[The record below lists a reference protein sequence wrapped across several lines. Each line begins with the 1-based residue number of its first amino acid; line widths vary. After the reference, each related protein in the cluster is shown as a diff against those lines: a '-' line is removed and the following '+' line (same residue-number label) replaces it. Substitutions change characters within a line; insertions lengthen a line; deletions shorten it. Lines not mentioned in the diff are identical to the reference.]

1 MTIAVVAEK
10 PAVARDIAGVIG
22 ASRKGHGCI
31 EGKGYIVTWAIG
43 HLVTLAEPGEI
54 NPAWK
59 SWKKELLPMI
69 PKSWPLKVLN
79 RTRDQFEVVK
89 GIINSDS
96 VESVV
101 CATDAG
107 REGELIF
114 RYIYEAAGCKKQVSR
129 LWISSLTKEAIL
141 DGFNNL
147 KQGREFTPLAD
158 AARGRSRADWLVGL
172 NLSRA
177 YSLVRGDSLSVGRVQ
192 TPTLAI
198 IVKRELEIRDFV
210 PEKYLEL
217 EATFSP
223 AVKQG
228 EAQGKEVPDTY
239 KGTWFRS
246 NDEPKKAG
254 AEGDKEQFIKTG
266 RLPFDLDAARVIVER
281 VQGGQARIESMDTRI
296 RQLPPPL
303 LYDLTELQRHANRLY
318 GFSAKKTLD
327 VAQKLYEQ
335 RKLISYPRT
344 DSRYLATDVAK
355 DIDKVVKA
363 VLPSYREYLAFDDGI
378 TAIGKRF
385 VNDKKVT
392 DHHAIIPTS
401 VSSAGIVL
409 SPDEMK
415 IYDLICRRLLSSW
428 LDNYITRITAIITVV
443 SSRSGKKNQF
453 VKDRFHT
460 RGTSVEQT
468 GWKILDINFS
478 RSDKKK
484 KQKTGIKKAQEA
496 EQKLPPGLFKGQRQE
511 MPDVQILEK
520 QTRPPARLTDASLL
534 TAMETAGRMLEDK
547 ELSSA
552 MKATGLGT
560 PATRAAIIETLIA
573 RDFIIR
579 RKKFFEA
586 TPKGI
591 QLIDIVHPQVKSPEM
606 TGRWEQK
613 LKLIEWAEQD
623 LSEFMKGIE
632 TYVTDVIGS
641 VFSGPDRLNGPRQ
654 ALSFSAEE
662 PPPPTDED
670 YSNAAS
676 FLSEEGLPF
685 SRKIN
690 NDRSGDNLSD
700 HNRTENRD
708 GKYTAPSSIDNTKTK
723 TEIKT
728 ETGDLHRQLKKI
740 FGFDSFRPFQQKV
753 CQAVIEGN
761 NSLLVMPT
769 GAGKSLCY
777 QLPGIMRGGTT
788 LVVSPLI
795 ALMEDQVAKL
805 KELGLRA
812 ERIHSGLSRSLSRQ
826 VCVEYLGGRLDFI
839 FIAPERLGV
848 PGFPE
853 MLAKRKPVLIA
864 VDEAHC
870 ISQWGHDFRPDY
882 RLLGERLPILYP
894 TPIIAMTAT
903 ATPVVQEDIIQ
914 LLLKN
919 AGRFIHGFRR
929 TNIAIEVV
937 ELTPADRLKAA
948 HDILLKDKMRP
959 AIVYAST
966 RKKSEAL
973 ADQMSGDFPVAAYH
987 AGLPASV
994 RDEIQTSFLSGKIDV
1009 IVATIAFGMGIDKPD
1024 IRTVIHMALPGSLE
1038 GYYQEIGRAGRDGG
1052 LSRAILFHSYGDR
1065 RMHLYFHEKN
1075 YPDVRVLNNIYNKL
1089 TNRKKPKEEI
1099 RDHLMME
1106 QDEFDNALEKLWIH
1120 RGVLI
1125 DPQGNVQRGH
1135 DGWEQTYKIQKAYK
1149 LSQLDETARFAGS
1162 CSCRMLTLVKHF
1174 GDSADSGKPCGIC
1187 DFCAPGDCMAA
1198 PTHSPDKDEMDV
1210 VSRII
1215 FKLKDMDNIG
1225 TGRLFNDVVSGINM
1239 ARRKYERL
1247 LEGMARSG
1255 LIELTEH
1262 SFEKGGRV
1270 IHYRRVAVTREG
1282 RRAGTKE
1289 LGGISITGGPHGG
1302 ERSLKK
1308 VFGRTISGD
1317 RQPYQKRQVKRISGV
1332 STGMPDNE
1340 VSEALR
1346 KWRLK
1351 EARRK
1356 RIPAF
1361 RIFSNRTLEQL
1372 AAELPTDDEGLLAV
1386 YGAGPALLE
1395 KYGDQILSI
1404 IRKNR
1409 EMNIRHPTS
1418 NFE

>member
-22 ASRKGHGCI
+22 ASRKRHGCI

-43 HLVTLAEPGEI
+43 HLVTLAEPHEI

-89 GIINSDS
+89 GIMNSDS
-96 VESVV
+96 VETVI

-114 RYIYEAAGCKKQVSR
+114 RYIYEAAGCKKEVSR
-129 LWISSLTKEAIL
+129 LWISSLTREAIL

-147 KQGREFTPLAD
+147 KQGRELIPLAD

-177 YSLVRGDSLSVGRVQ
+177 YSLVRGDNLSVGRVQ

-223 AVKQG
+223 AVKQDK
-228 EAQGKEVPDTY
+228 AQGKEVPDTY
-239 KGTWFRS
+239 KGTWFRT
-246 NDEPKKAG
+246 NDGSKKAG
-254 AEGDKEQFIKTG
+254 GEGDKEQFIKAKK
-266 RLPFDLDAARVIVER
+266 LPFDLDAARRIRER
-281 VQGGQARIESMDTRI
+281 VQAGQAGIESMDIRT

-344 DSRYLATDVAK
+344 DSRHLTTDVARN
-355 DIDKVVKA
+355 IDTVVKA
-363 VLPSYREYLAFDDGI
+363 ILPSYSDYIAFDDGI
-378 TAIGKRF
+378 SAIGKRF

-401 VSSAGIVL
+401 ASSARIAL

-428 LDNYITRITAIITVV
+428 LENHITRITTIITLVT
-443 SSRSGKKNQF
+443 SRAGKNSPF
-453 VKDRFHT
+453 VKDHFHT
-460 RGTSVEQT
+460 RGTSVEQI
-468 GWKILDINFS
+468 GWKILDINFPGS
-478 RSDKKK
+478 VEKK
-484 KQKTGIKKAQEA
+484 KQKAGIKKGQEA
-496 EQKLPPGLFKGQRQE
+496 EQKLPPGLFKGQRQDTL
-511 MPDVQILEK
+511 DVQILEK

-534 TAMETAGRMLEDK
+534 TAMETAGRMLDDK

-560 PATRAAIIETLIA
+560 PATRAAIIETLIT
-573 RDFIIR
+573 RSFIIR
-579 RKKFFEA
+579 KKKSFEA

-591 QLIDIVHPQVKSPEM
+591 RLIDIVHPQVKSPEM

-613 LKLIEWAEQD
+613 LKRIEWAEQD
-623 LSEFMKGIE
+623 LTEFMKDIE

-641 VFSGPDRLNGPRQ
+641 VFSGSGRPDGPRQ
-654 ALSFSAEE
+654 APHPFSGEE

-670 YSNAAS
+670 CLMAAS
-676 FLSEEGLPF
+676 FLNEEDQEPRAHF
-685 SRKIN
+685 SRTIN
-690 NDRSGDNLSD
+690 NDRPGDNLSD
-700 HNRTENRD
+700 HKRLENRD
-708 GKYTAPSSIDNTKTK
+708 GKYSPLPPVDNIKTK
-723 TEIKT
+723 TESK
-728 ETGDLHRQLKKI
+728 DLQKQLKKI
-740 FGFDSFRPFQQKV
+740 FGFAGFRPFQQKV

-761 NSLLVMPT
+761 NTLLVMPT

-805 KELGLRA
+805 RELGLRA
-812 ERIHSGLSRSLSRQ
+812 ERIHSGLSRALSRQ

-882 RLLGERLPILYP
+882 RLLGERLPILQP

-914 LLLKN
+914 LLLEN

-948 HDILLKDKMRP
+948 HDILLNDKMRP
-959 AIVYAST
+959 AIVYTST

-987 AGLPASV
+987 AGLPAAV
-994 RDEIQTSFLSGKIDV
+994 RDKIQTSFLSGKLDV

-1024 IRTVIHMALPGSLE
+1024 IRTVIHMGLPGSLE
-1038 GYYQEIGRAGRDGG
+1038 GYYQEIGRSGRDGKP
-1052 LSRAILFHSYGDR
+1052 SRAILFHSYGDR

-1075 YPDVRVLNNIYNKL
+1075 YPENRVLKDIYNKL
-1089 TNRKKPKEEI
+1089 TKRKEPKEEI
-1099 RDHLMME
+1099 CDRLMMDR
-1106 QDEFDNALEKLWIH
+1106 DEFENALEKLWIH
-1120 RGVLI
+1120 GGALL
-1125 DPQGNVQRGH
+1125 DLQGNVQRGH
-1135 DGWEQTYKIQKAYK
+1135 DKWERTYKVQKAYK

-1162 CSCRMLTLVKHF
+1162 YSCRMLTLVKHF
-1174 GDSADSGKPCGIC
+1174 GDSEDSGEPCGIC
-1187 DFCAPGDCMAA
+1187 DFCAPENCMAA
-1198 PTHSPDKDEMDV
+1198 PIHTPDKDEIDA

-1215 FKLKDMDNIG
+1215 FKLKEMDNIG
-1225 TGRLFNDVVSGINM
+1225 TGRLFNDTVSEINV
-1239 ARRKYERL
+1239 ARREYERL

-1262 SFEKGGRV
+1262 SFEKGGKV
-1270 IHYRRVAVTREG
+1270 IHYRRVALTREG
-1282 RRAGTKE
+1282 RRSGPKD
-1289 LGGISITGGPHGG
+1289 LGVISITGGPQARGRPGKKDFFGG
-1302 ERSLKK
+1302 
-1308 VFGRTISGD
+1308 TISGG
-1317 RQPYQKRQVKRISGV
+1317 RQPYQKKQAKRISGA
-1332 STGMPDNE
+1332 STRKPDNGL
-1340 VSEALR
+1340 SEALR

-1351 EARRK
+1351 ESKRK

-1361 RIFSNRTLEQL
+1361 CIFSNRTLEQL
-1372 AAELPTDDEGLLAV
+1372 AAELPTDDEALLAV
-1386 YGAGPALLE
+1386 YGVGPAMLD
-1395 KYGDQILSI
+1395 KYGDQILSV
-1404 IRKNR
+1404 IRKYAENG
-1409 EMNIRHPTS
+1409 
-1418 NFE
+1418 